1 MTNGK
6 IRRKTNR
13 AQLPIKTRA
22 FIQSRMKSR
31 LLRPDLHPAPE
42 PINDDTARDSD
53 ASPTQYAEQRTE
65 EQVRQL
71 RARTLY
77 RTRQA
82 ARYVADKLHTQRTQ
96 REEFPPAAPARARK
110 ATAAQPKYINPI
122 KKKPPRMANTARKTA
137 STTRTTAQTV
147 QRLKRDLQ
155 VATRA
160 AAKAAK
166 ATYRVIKE
174 AVKAITAAVSKLAS
188 VIAAGGWVSVVILI
202 VLLIVVAV
210 LCSPIGIFYANETAE
225 GQPMTEAIA
234 SINTA
239 FYEEI
244 WRQIDYVREVSTYD
258 SFQVVYDVVTVTP
271 DKIDALRRI
280 FSEMNAVEYATETQT
295 TQTEVE
301 INGKTQVI
309 EHINLTLHIY
319 LTSLSYLQAADL
331 YWFTAE
337 ERAMLHDLMRPE
349 FVTLFA
355 NLLGTDPYGGTAPS
369 VILNNLSANAKG
381 SAIVQAA
388 LTKVGCKY
396 VWGSRGP
403 DTFDCSGFVYWCLKQ
418 AGISSA
424 DALRTSAAG
433 QAQYCVER
441 GWTISRDQLQ
451 PGDLIFWQNAACTK
465 GDRWN
470 EIHHTGIYI
479 GDGKVIEASSSKG
492 CVVIRNIWSSQS
504 YPIAYLA
511 RIP

>member
-42 PINDDTARDSD
+42 PINDDTTRDSD

-225 GQPMTEAIA
+225 G
-234 SINTA
+234 
-239 FYEEI
+239 
-244 WRQIDYVREVSTYD
+244 
-258 SFQVVYDVVTVTP
+258 
-271 DKIDALRRI
+271 
-280 FSEMNAVEYATETQT
+280 
-295 TQTEVE
+295 
-301 INGKTQVI
+301 
-309 EHINLTLHIY
+309 
-319 LTSLSYLQAADL
+319 
-331 YWFTAE
+331 
-337 ERAMLHDLMRPE
+337 
-349 FVTLFA
+349 
-355 NLLGTDPYGGTAPS
+355 
-369 VILNNLSANAKG
+369 
-381 SAIVQAA
+381 
-388 LTKVGCKY
+388 
-396 VWGSRGP
+396 
-403 DTFDCSGFVYWCLKQ
+403 
-418 AGISSA
+418 
-424 DALRTSAAG
+424 
-433 QAQYCVER
+433 
-441 GWTISRDQLQ
+441 
-451 PGDLIFWQNAACTK
+451 
-465 GDRWN
+465 
-470 EIHHTGIYI
+470 
-479 GDGKVIEASSSKG
+479 
-492 CVVIRNIWSSQS
+492 
-504 YPIAYLA
+504 
-511 RIP
+511 